1 MMLQDSNLCSER
13 TRTVATH
20 ARTQQL
26 IPAVLTA
33 SALPQR
39 PFSLMLSPSPLR
51 CCWWE
56 RAVPSLSSTSRGHR
70 GKQLTPTG
78 SSGSLCD
85 SAQLC
90 TVPKGSCRSLPANS
104 AAARRCLGLCH
115 HWRLISHQLLA
126 NAFPH
131 PSANGAVC
139 SGLGAPQG
147 AAALSSCR
155 LAHADTATSSHF
167 RPG

>member
-1 MMLQDSNLCSER
+1 MLQDSNLCSEL

-39 PFSLMLSPSPLR
+39 PFSLIPSPSPLQ

-56 RAVPSLSSTSRGHR
+56 QAVPSLSSTSRGHR

-90 TVPKGSCRSLPANS
+90 TVPKGSCKSLPANS
-104 AAARRCLGLCH
+104 AAAQRCLGLCH
-115 HWRLISHQLLA
+115 HWRLISHQLVA
-126 NAFPH
+126 NAFPCS
-131 PSANGAVC
+131 SANGAVC
-139 SGLGAPQG
+139 SGLGALQG
-147 AAALSSCR
+147 ASALSSGH
-155 LAHADTATSSHF
+155 LAHADTATCSHF